1 MTVPMEQKYFDISK
15 GPKEIKF
22 YDSNHALDAQARN
35 DRYEF
40 LRKYLALPTL
50 APGILEKIPPTK

>member
-1 MTVPMEQKYFDISK
+1 MPMEQKYFGMSK

-22 YDSNHALDAQARN
+22 YDSNHALNTEARH

-40 LRKYLALPTL
+40 LRKHLALQIFP
-50 APGILEKIPPTK
+50 AGSLEKVPPTK